1 MNEKL
6 KEIELIEF
14 LIKRLSDEF
23 SNKDTNESF
32 NDEHYLEKHEMIKIN
47 LRNLHV
53 FNIKSV
59 YYCKKLVMLLNV
71 IDTLIWDS
79 AFLDV
84 EREYHT
90 FPDSCRRIIKLLE
103 ECHEL
108 KNNELLNIF
117 DEKQ

>member
-6 KEIELIEF
+6 NEIELINWQ
-14 LIKRLSDEF
+14 IKHISDKFCATDPEE
-23 SNKDTNESF
+23 NF

-59 YYCKKLVMLLNV
+59 AYCKQLVMLLVV
-71 IDTLIWDS
+71 IDVWIWDS
-79 AFLDV
+79 AFLDID
-84 EREYHT
+84 RDYHT
-90 FPDSCRRIIKLLE
+90 YPDSCRFLIKLLE
-103 ECHEL
+103 EYHDL

-117 DEKQ
+117 NEKQ

>member
-6 KEIELIEF
+6 KEIELINWQ
-14 LIKRLSDEF
+14 IKHLSDEF
-23 SNKDTNESF
+23 CAKETEENF

-59 YYCKKLVMLLNV
+59 YYCKKLVMLLSV
-71 IDTLIWDS
+71 VDTLIWDS
-79 AFLDV
+79 AFLDL

-90 FPDSCRRIIKLLE
+90 FPDTCRFLIKLLE
-103 ECHEL
+103 EYHDL

>member
-6 KEIELIEF
+6 KELELINWS
-14 LIKRLSDEF
+14 IKHISDKFCSTE
-23 SNKDTNESF
+23 TEESF

-59 YYCKKLVMLLNV
+59 YYCKQLVMLLNL
-71 IDTLIWDS
+71 IDTLIWNS
-79 AFLDV
+79 AFLDI
-84 EREYHT
+84 ERDYFTYPQTCKHL
-90 FPDSCRRIIKLLE
+90 IKLLE
-103 ECHEL
+103 EYHDL